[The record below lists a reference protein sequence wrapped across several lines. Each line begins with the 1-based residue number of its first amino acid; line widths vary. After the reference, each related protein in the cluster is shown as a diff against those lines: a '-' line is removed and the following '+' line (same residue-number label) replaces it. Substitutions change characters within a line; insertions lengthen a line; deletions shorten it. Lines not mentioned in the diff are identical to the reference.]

1 MVVKWFNQHDQDN
14 QIPYS
19 ILNMQRLSKPE
30 KKQLKIKYH
39 QEIRKEKR
47 KRSHLNKKLKRN
59 AFVAGLSEEDRERF
73 YKEEQENLALIDQ
86 ESQRA
91 SESGIP
97 LVFDFSY
104 CSKMTSVEIGSL
116 QSQISDS
123 VGFLRKQN
131 PQYFSLICSNVPSE
145 LTEKLSKRGSKK
157 WHLQVHEDDLASL
170 AKVQNKTIV
179 YLSPEGD
186 EPLLSIDES
195 SVYVIGGL
203 VDRTIQSSLSYSRGQ
218 SLGVQTKRLPIA
230 EHGSSII
237 KPERRV
243 FNINT
248 VIAFLH
254 HLASGKSC
262 EEAFLLSIPKRW
274 TLQSA
279 D

>member
-1 MVVKWFNQHDQDN
+1 
-14 QIPYS
+14 
-19 ILNMQRLSKPE
+19 MQKLTKQE

-39 QEIRKEKR
+39 QETRKEKR

-59 AFVAGLSEEDRERF
+59 AFVASLSEEDRERF
-73 YKEEQENLALIDQ
+73 YKKEQETLALIDQ

-97 LVFDFSY
+97 LIFDFSY

-131 PQYFSLICSNVPSE
+131 PQYFSLICSNVPTE

-157 WHLQVHEDDLASL
+157 WHLRVHEEDLTAL
-170 AKVQNKTIV
+170 DIVRDRTIV
-179 YLSPEGD
+179 YLSPEGA
-186 EPLLSIDES
+186 EPLLSVDES
-195 SVYVIGGL
+195 CVYVIGGL

-218 SLGVQTKRLPIA
+218 SLGVLTKRLPIA
-230 EHGSSII
+230 EHGFSII

-248 VIAFLH
+248 VVAFLH

-262 EEAFLLSIPKRW
+262 EESFLLSIPKRW
-274 TLQSA
+274 TLQSTN
-279 D
+279 